1 MAPLKDTAEEQLL
14 KLIEGTPPG
23 GVPRPSLKAAGDR
36 WRAFLDR
43 FRFPKKFRRPSA
55 DPFLKNLQVASRLVW
70 VVLLLLV
77 VYLVADALSPQ
88 GLRKKAAGPSGG
100 EITST
105 TSTQTSPK
113 PEDSL
118 KPLSVYIRSAGARN
132 PFALPAGS
140 APVTPTPRPA
150 SNRLQ
155 ELSDGLVVV
164 GIDRSDNPRALIEDS
179 KNKRTYFV
187 RAGEQMNG
195 MTVSRISDSGV
206 TLSYEGKEIELP
218 Y

>member
-1 MAPLKDTAEEQLL
+1 MVSPKDTAEEQLL

-23 GVPRPSLKAAGDR
+23 GVPPPSLKAAGDR

-43 FRFPKKFRRPSA
+43 FRFPKKFRRASA
-55 DPFLKNLQVASRLVW
+55 DPFLKNLQIGSRLVW

-77 VYLVADALSPQ
+77 GYLLADALRPQ
-88 GLRKKAAGPSGG
+88 GLKRKPALPSGSQ
-100 EITST
+100 ITST
-105 TSTQTSPK
+105 ASAQTPPK

-118 KPLSVYIRSAGARN
+118 KPLSVYISSAGTRN
-132 PFALPAGS
+132 PFTPPTGS
-140 APVTPTPRPA
+140 APVIPPPRPA

-164 GIDRSDNPRALIEDS
+164 GIDRSDNPRVLVEDT
-179 KNKRTYFV
+179 KGNRTYFV
-187 RAGEQMNG
+187 RVGEQVNG
-195 MTVSRISDSGV
+195 MTVSRISDSGI